1 MQWTDENGGDPYGA
15 AGYGYAYGQDAGAG
29 PVGPAHLATT
39 AWDAPVAPRGHGDV
53 LTAFPPHPDAYG
65 LPPRPDAYSLPPRPD
80 AYGLPPRP
88 DAYGLPPQPDAYGF
102 PQQPGMYAVPPEP
115 EPSDRPAPEPDT
127 AEDEPVRPV
136 FVDSSGRRQRHVL
149 RAARL
154 LVIPAGGYVALLVST
169 VLGGPTVSAPFV
181 PQPQTAGPAPH
192 RVTAPDPSSGTG
204 RTKGGTGSAAHESS
218 RPTATRTTTAPA
230 ARPAAST
237 APTAAP
243 TATTTPAATTAPAP
257 ASSPRGHALGVS
269 HKPAK

>member
-65 LPPRPDAYSLPPRPD
+65 LPP
-80 AYGLPPRP
+80 
-88 DAYGLPPQPDAYGF
+88 QPDAYGF
-102 PQQPGMYAVPPEP
+102 PQQPGMYAVPPGP
-115 EPSDRPAPEPDT
+115 EPSDRSAPEPDT

-243 TATTTPAATTAPAP
+243 TATPAATTAPAP

>member
-65 LPPRPDAYSLPPRPD
+65 
-80 AYGLPPRP
+80 
-88 DAYGLPPQPDAYGF
+88 F
-102 PQQPGMYAVPPEP
+102 PQQPGMYAVPPGP

-154 LVIPAGGYVALLVST
+154 LAIPAGGYVALLVST

-243 TATTTPAATTAPAP
+243 TATTTPAATTPPAPAP
-257 ASSPRGHALGVS
+257 SPRGHALGVS